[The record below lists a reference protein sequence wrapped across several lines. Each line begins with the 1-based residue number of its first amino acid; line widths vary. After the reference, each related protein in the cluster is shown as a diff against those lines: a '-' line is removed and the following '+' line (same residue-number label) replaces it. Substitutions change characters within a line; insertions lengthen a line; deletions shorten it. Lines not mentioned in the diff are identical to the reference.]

1 MNKQTENALKMALDQ
16 FALESQDF
24 MAQVGAGVSEEYFWV
39 SFQEELEKVLNTTEV
54 WEKVMTEAKSQE
66 DRDNAFR
73 IFNTYLEE
81 KIVRMGL

>member
-39 SFQEELEKVLNTTEV
+39 SFQEELEKVLNTPEV

>member
-1 MNKQTENALKMALDQ
+1 MNKQTENAFQMALDQ
-16 FALESQDF
+16 FALEPQEF
-24 MAQVGAGVSEEYFWV
+24 MPQVGAGASEDYFWS
-39 SFQEELEKVLNTTEV
+39 SFQEQLEKVLNTTEV

-66 DRDNAFR
+66 DRDNALR

>member
-16 FALESQDF
+16 FALEPQEF
-24 MAQVGAGVSEEYFWV
+24 MPEVGAGATEEYFWA
-39 SFQEELEKVLNTTEV
+39 SFYEQLEKVLNTTPV
-54 WEKVMTEAKSQE
+54 WEKVMNEAKTQE
-66 DRDNAFR
+66 DKDNAFR

>member
-16 FALESQDF
+16 FALEPQEF
-24 MAQVGAGVSEEYFWV
+24 MPQVGAGATEEYFWA
-39 SFQEELEKVLNTTEV
+39 SFQEELERVLNTTPV
-54 WEKVMTEAKSQE
+54 WEKVMNEAKTQE
-66 DRDNAFR
+66 DKDNAFR

>member
-1 MNKQTENALKMALDQ
+1 MNKYTENALKMALDQ
-16 FALESQDF
+16 FALEPQEF
-24 MAQVGAGVSEEYFWV
+24 MPQVGAGATEEYFWA
-39 SFQEELEKVLNTTEV
+39 SFQEQLEKVLNTTEV

-66 DRDNAFR
+66 DRDNALK